1 MKKNYYAL
9 PFILSIVLTFVFSR
23 MNAQDALFSQYY
35 ASPLHVNPAL
45 MGVYDG
51 QMRFNANYRQQWSGG
66 VFSDIPIRQIHAS
79 FDYRMRIADGDYLSF
94 GINALEDETGAA
106 SRLKSTHA
114 NLGVSYMK
122 QLGGDRYRTSDQY
135 LVAGVQVGMGQN
147 RLGTGNLWFD
157 RQYDSTNIQ
166 IDLTRPTGELEP
178 SSNNYLDIN
187 AGLLWYTV
195 MDKNKSLYVGGSMH
209 HITNPN
215 ISYFG
220 NKAENLKRRF
230 TVHAGGEFPINDQL
244 SWMPA
249 VMATLQSPSMSI
261 QLGTNFRYSNHEW
274 DEVAIRVGAS
284 YRLANKYVWIK
295 GDQTNQNIIQESSK
309 ANILGD
315 ALTITTMLEI
325 NRWLIGVSYDIH
337 TSSIVRPTNG
347 RNAFE
352 ISLIYIAPEQIPYRT
367 LCPKF

>member
-1 MKKNYYAL
+1 MKKIRHSL
-9 PFILSIVLTFVFSR
+9 PFLVFSL
-23 MNAQDALFSQYY
+23 MTFAIGNINAQDALFSQYY
-35 ASPLHVNPAL
+35 ASPLHLNPAL

-79 FDYRMRIADGDYLSF
+79 FDYRFRIADGDYLAF
-94 GINALEDETGAA
+94 GINALEDETGAD
-106 SRLKSTHA
+106 SKLKTTRG

-122 QLGGDRYRTSDQY
+122 QLGGDRYRSSDQY

-147 RLGTGNLWFD
+147 RLGTGGLWFD
-157 RQYDSTNIQ
+157 RQYDSSNIR
-166 IDLTRPTGELEP
+166 IDNTLPTGEIEP
-178 SSNNYLDIN
+178 TSNSYLDIN
-187 AGLLWYTV
+187 AGLLWYAV
-195 MDKNKSLYVGGSMH
+195 MDKNKSVYVGGSMH
-209 HITNPN
+209 HITSPN

-220 NKAENLKRRF
+220 NKAENLKRRY
-230 TVHAGGEFPINDQL
+230 TVHAGGEFPMSEQL
-244 SWMPA
+244 SLMPA
-249 VMATLQSPSMSI
+249 VMATLQNPSMTI

-274 DEVAIRVGAS
+274 DEVAIRVGAW
-284 YRLANKYVWIK
+284 YRLANKYVWES
-295 GDQTNQNIIQESSK
+295 GNQTNQNVAQESTK

-315 ALTITTMLEI
+315 ALTVTAMLEI
-325 NRWLIGVSYDIH
+325 NKWLLGVSYDIH

-352 ISLIYIAPEQIPYRT
+352 ISLIYIAPERIPYRT

>member
-1 MKKNYYAL
+1 MKKILHAL
-9 PFILSIVLTFVFSR
+9 PFILTVLTTFSVG
-23 MNAQDALFSQYY
+23 NLQAQDALFSQYY
-35 ASPLHVNPAL
+35 AAPLHVNPAL

-79 FDYRMRIADGDYLSF
+79 FDYRFRIADGDYLSF

-106 SRLKSTHA
+106 SKLKSTRG

-122 QLGGDRYRTSDQY
+122 QLGGNRYRSSDQY

-147 RLGTGNLWFD
+147 RLGTGDLWFD
-157 RQYDSTNIQ
+157 RQYDSSNIR
-166 IDLTRPTGELEP
+166 IDQTLSSGEIEPT
-178 SSNNYLDIN
+178 SNNYLDIN
-187 AGLLWYTV
+187 AGLLWYAV
-195 MDKNKSLYVGGSMH
+195 MDKDKSVYVGGSMH
-209 HITNPN
+209 HITKPN

-230 TVHAGGEFPINDQL
+230 TVHAGGEFPMNDQL
-244 SWMPA
+244 SLMPA
-249 VMATLQSPSMSI
+249 AMATLQNPSLSV
-261 QLGTNFRYSNHEW
+261 QLGTNFRYSNNDW
-274 DEVAIRVGAS
+274 DEVAIRVGAW
-284 YRLANKYVWIK
+284 YRLVNKYVWIN
-295 GDQTNQNIIQESSK
+295 GDLTNQNVIQESAKTS
-309 ANILGD
+309 ILGD
-315 ALTITTMLEI
+315 ALTVTGMLEI
-325 NRWLIGVSYDIH
+325 NKWLIGVSYDIH

-352 ISLIYIAPEQIPYRT
+352 ISLIYIAPERIPYRT